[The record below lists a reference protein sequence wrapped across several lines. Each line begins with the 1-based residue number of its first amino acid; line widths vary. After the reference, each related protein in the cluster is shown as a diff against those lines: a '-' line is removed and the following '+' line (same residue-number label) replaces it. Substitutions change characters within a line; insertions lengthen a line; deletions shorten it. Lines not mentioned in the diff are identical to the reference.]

1 MSSDEFRLRDEH
13 GVEMWVYRQ
22 GSGMVF
28 DISKHLPGPA
38 PNSSARFWLADA
50 EVHRLLNWL
59 VQLFDL
65 QPRVRAMSTAKGEA
79 MHETFAVTS
88 ADRRIIQLACAVDG
102 AAKSYAQMSGLSPFE
117 VCIALANALGHAL
130 AESGVG
136 ASRADALARIETLR
150 EIIQGAY
157 DLHDVWG
164 EG

>member
-1 MSSDEFRLRDEH
+1 MSSDELRLRDEH

-28 DISKHLPGPA
+28 DISKHVPGAA

-50 EVHRLLNWL
+50 EVHRLLDWL

-65 QPRVRAMSTAKGEA
+65 QPRGRAMPTAKGEP

-88 ADRRIIQLACAVDG
+88 ADRRIAQLACAVEG
-102 AAKSYAQMSGLSPFE
+102 ATKSYAQMCGLTPWE
-117 VCIALANALGHAL
+117 VCIALANALGHSL
-130 AESGVG
+130 AEGG
-136 ASRADALARIETLR
+136 ALPREEAVARIETLR
-150 EIIQGAY
+150 EITQGAY

>member
-1 MSSDEFRLRDEH
+1 MSSNELRLRDEH

-38 PNSSARFWLADA
+38 NSSARFWLADA
-50 EVHRLLNWL
+50 EVHRLLDWL

-65 QPRVRAMSTAKGEA
+65 QPRGRAMPTAKGEP

-88 ADRRIIQLACAVDG
+88 ADRRIVQLACAVDG

-130 AESGVG
+130 AEGG
-136 ASRADALARIETLR
+136 AGAARADALARIETLR
-150 EIIQGAY
+150 EIIQAAY
-157 DLHDVWG
+157 DLHDVRG